1 MDISIR
7 WLIRVDMPEVLEID
21 RQSFSRTWDE
31 ERFISHLKQRNN
43 IGMVARA
50 DRAIV
55 GFMIY
60 ELCPKELTLHRI
72 AVHPNHRREG
82 VGRAL
87 IEKLTG
93 KLSIDKRTRIE
104 TLVPEDSLSSQLFF
118 RDMGF
123 RATCIVEDLTE
134 EDQEIVE
141 YAMQYSLNPIIM
153 APANRVAQ
161 HFKELE

>member
-1 MDISIR
+1 M
-7 WLIRVDMPEVLEID
+7 DMPQILGID
-21 RQSFSRTWDE
+21 QQSFSRTWDE
-31 ERFISHLKQRNN
+31 EQFISHLKQRNN
-43 IGMVARA
+43 IGMVAHSGSK
-50 DRAIV
+50 II

-60 ELCPKELTLHRI
+60 ELSPKELILHRI
-72 AVHPNHRREG
+72 TVHPDHRREG

-87 IEKLTG
+87 IEKLVS
-93 KLSIDKRTRIE
+93 KLSIEKRVRIE

-134 EDQEIVE
+134 EGQEIVE

>member
-1 MDISIR
+1 
-7 WLIRVDMPEVLEID
+7 MPKVLELD
-21 RQSFSRTWDE
+21 RQSFHRTWGE
-31 ERFISHLKQRNN
+31 EQFLSHLRKRNT
-43 IGMVARA
+43 IGMVAHV
-50 DRAIV
+50 DKAIV
-55 GFMIY
+55 GFIIY
-60 ELCPKELTLHRI
+60 ELCPKELILHRI
-72 AVHPNHRREG
+72 AVHPGHRREG

-93 KLSIDKRTRIE
+93 KLSIEKRARIE

-118 RDMGF
+118 RDMDF

-134 EDQEIVE
+134 EGQEIVE
-141 YAMQYSLNPIIM
+141 YAMQYSLSPVIM